1 MSTKEKVLQILEENK
16 TQPVSGEKLAQICDV
31 SRAAIWKAV
40 NSLREKGYKI
50 EGTTNGGYVLL
61 DNADLLSKEGISAEL
76 QSYYPE
82 LAECHIETFS
92 QIDSTNNYAKKLLSE
107 CGSLRNLSGR
117 LTEQGKKLHKAIITA
132 ETQTAGKGRLG
143 RTFVSPKKTG
153 VYISLIYAPEGG
165 ISEPAIIT
173 AFSAV
178 AICRVLK
185 KLYNAQPSIKWIN
198 DIFINGK
205 KVSGILTEGSA
216 NFETGQIESAVI
228 GIGINILDNPE
239 ILNPEVSKI
248 AGSILGNQD
257 VTINRNQLIACVAG
271 ETFRVFEEDPS
282 KVIEEYKSLSFL
294 IGQTI
299 MVHPVIGEWN
309 SVYQAKA
316 IDITE
321 KAGLVVELSDGSKRT
336 LNSGEVSL
344 HID

>member
-1 MSTKEKVLQILEENK
+1 MTTKDKVIQILEENK
-16 TQPVSGEKLAQICDV
+16 TQAVSGEKLAQICDV

-40 NSLREKGYKI
+40 NSLREKGYQI
-50 EGTTNGGYVLL
+50 EGTTNGGYVLQ
-61 DNADLLSKEGISAEL
+61 NSVDLFSKEGILKEL
-76 QSYYPE
+76 CNAYPQLSE
-82 LAECHIETFS
+82 VNIEAFP
-92 QIDSTNNYAKKLLSE
+92 QIDSTNNYAKKILSE
-107 CGSLRNLSGR
+107 CGNLRSIQGT
-117 LTEQGKKLHKAIITA
+117 LTAQGKKYHKSIITA

-143 RTFVSPKKTG
+143 RTFVSPNKTG
-153 VYISLIYAPEGG
+153 VYLSLIYAPAGG
-165 ISEPAIIT
+165 ISEPALIT

-185 KLYNAQPSIKWIN
+185 KLYNVQPTIKWIN

-239 ILNPEVSKI
+239 ILNPEISKI
-248 AGSILGNQD
+248 AGSILGNSTQ
-257 VTINRNQLIACVAG
+257 TINRNQLIANIAG
-271 ETFRVFEEDPS
+271 ETFKVLEEEPS
-282 KVIEEYKSLSFL
+282 SVIEEYKSLSFL

-321 KAGLVVELSDGSKRT
+321 KAGLVVQLNDGSKKV

-344 HID
+344 HLD